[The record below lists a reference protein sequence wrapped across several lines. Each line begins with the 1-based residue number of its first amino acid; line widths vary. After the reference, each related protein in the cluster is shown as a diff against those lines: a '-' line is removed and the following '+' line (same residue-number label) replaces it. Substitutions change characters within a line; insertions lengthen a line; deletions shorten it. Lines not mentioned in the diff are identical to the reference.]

1 MSESAVE
8 TAEHSGPGSRLR
20 RAREARGLTEQQA
33 AEQLNL
39 DATAV
44 IAIENDDLAA
54 LGAPVFARGHLRRYG
69 ALVGVPADELLT
81 SYQQARTQPD
91 QPSLVPH
98 SRLEMAPVRS
108 RPVWAWAIGG
118 ALLFLLAAGL
128 VAYVSEYGLT
138 LPGASG
144 MPAAD
149 TSAPGESP
157 ATLVAEDSVPLDTLD
172 RGSVPTVT
180 PSDAAASPGTSGGT
194 TIAAGPAQ
202 PSPDGARPAIGTTTG
217 AAAVATAPVGL
228 PAAPPVPPGH
238 VSVTVSFAIDS
249 WAEIYDGAGKAVMYD
264 LGRAGT
270 QRTIAAAAPLSV
282 TFGNAP
288 GVTLA
293 VNGRATALPPRPA
306 GQSVA
311 RFQVAAD
318 GTLR

>member
-1 MSESAVE
+1 VSEPAADSAQRD
-8 TAEHSGPGSRLR
+8 GPGPRLR
-20 RAREARGLTEQQA
+20 RARETQGLSVQQA

-39 DATAV
+39 DATV
-44 IAIENDDLAA
+44 VTAIENDDLAA
-54 LGAPVFARGHLRRYG
+54 LGAPVFARGHMRRYG
-69 ALVGVPADELLT
+69 ALLGVADDELLT
-81 SYQQARTQPD
+81 AYEQARTQPD

-98 SRLEMAPVRS
+98 SRLEMTPVRT

-118 ALLFLLAAGL
+118 AVLFVLAAGL

-138 LPGASG
+138 LPGADPPGASG
-144 MPAAD
+144 APATEPPAAAVADRESSPADRAASAGSTPQAAPVDGTVSPGTPAETGPADAPARPAAD
-149 TSAPGESP
+149 G
-157 ATLVAEDSVPLDTLD
+157 VP
-172 RGSVPTVT
+172 S
-180 PSDAAASPGTSGGT
+180 
-194 TIAAGPAQ
+194 
-202 PSPDGARPAIGTTTG
+202 TTG
-217 AAAVATAPVGL
+217 AASAGMASAGTA

-238 VSVTVSFAIDS
+238 VSVTVTFATDS
-249 WAEIYDGAGKAVMYD
+249 WAEVYDGAGKAVMYD

-270 QRTIAAAAPLSV
+270 QRTISAAAPLSV

-293 VNGRATALPPRPA
+293 VNGRATALPARPA

>member
-1 MSESAVE
+1 VSVPAVESAQRD
-8 TAEHSGPGSRLR
+8 GPGPRLR
-20 RAREARGLTEQQA
+20 SVREAQGLSVQQA

-39 DATAV
+39 DATV
-44 IAIENDDLAA
+44 VMAIENDDLAA

-69 ALVGVPADELLT
+69 ALLGVPDDELLT
-81 SYQQARTQPD
+81 SYEQARTQPD

-118 ALLFLLAAGL
+118 ALLFLIAAGL

-138 LPGASG
+138 LPGSG
-144 MPAAD
+144 TPAPGPSTVTLAGEDSAPAVGAAGAGSTPAA
-149 TSAPGESP
+149 
-157 ATLVAEDSVPLDTLD
+157 VPLEAA
-172 RGSVPTVT
+172 GSPTTDGDATV
-180 PSDAAASPGTSGGT
+180 AAASVPPTV
-194 TIAAGPAQ
+194 
-202 PSPDGARPAIGTTTG
+202 DGLQSATG
-217 AAAVATAPVGL
+217 AAAAATP
-228 PAAPPVPPGH
+228 PAAATTPAAAPVPPGH
-238 VSVTVSFAIDS
+238 VSVTVTFATDS
-249 WAEIYDGAGKAVMYD
+249 WAEVYDGAGKAVMYD

-270 QRTIAAAAPLSV
+270 QRTISAAAPLSV

-293 VNGRATALPPRPA
+293 VNGRATPLPPRPA